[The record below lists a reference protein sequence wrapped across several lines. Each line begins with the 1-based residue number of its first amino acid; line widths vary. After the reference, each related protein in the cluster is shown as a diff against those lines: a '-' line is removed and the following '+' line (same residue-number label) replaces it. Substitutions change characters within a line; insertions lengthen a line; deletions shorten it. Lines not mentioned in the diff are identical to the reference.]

1 MWGGHTNISS
11 TVFSP
16 PDLNY
21 ANENGQTYVNYL
33 WSEVPGYSKFG
44 TYTGNGNA
52 NGPFVECGFKPAL
65 IITKQL
71 NGGNSWFMID
81 TTREPDNPA
90 GRKWFLADTNG
101 SEVTNNNKDFDILSN
116 GFKPRLVTGYHNDSG
131 VPYVYMAWAE
141 APTVNLYGGQSN
153 AR

>member
-1 MWGGHTNISS
+1 
-11 TVFSP
+11 
-16 PDLNY
+16 
-21 ANENGQTYVNYL
+21 
-33 WSEVPGYSKFG
+33 
-44 TYTGNGNA
+44 
-52 NGPFVECGFKPAL
+52 
-65 IITKQL
+65 
-71 NGGNSWFMID
+71 MID

-131 VPYVYMAWAE
+131 VPYLYMAWAE
-141 APTVNLYGGQSN
+141 APTINLYGGQAN